1 MQRIFIILSKL
12 AAMSDSTSASY
23 QQYAVVAAAGVL
35 ALLVGVV
42 LSPTIAGL
50 ADDGGQ
56 SESSPE
62 NVVAV
67 VTVDGQINQPLAK
80 EVEETLRDVRAN
92 DSVDA
97 VVIGIDTPGG
107 APAASERMYSAIQQ
121 TNEQMPV
128 VASVGQLSASGGY
141 YAMLGAEDIYVLP
154 TSQVG
159 SVGLAA
165 SEPRQSPPI
174 EGPSG
179 PDKRGSNKIQA
190 LAQQDLLADVFL
202 ESVMQER
209 GDRIELSREDV
220 ATADVFLGV
229 RAVENGFADE
239 IGSLEVAIDDA
250 AKRADLEG
258 YTVVKRDATPERGQ
272 FPIFVQAGERLVA
285 VHSDN
290 PGYGDIKPVSAA
302 MIYEPAVPQYETIQT
317 FVDDENASRTGGE
330 RP

>member
-1 MQRIFIILSKL
+1 
-12 AAMSDSTSASY
+12 MSDSTVSGP

-35 ALLVGVV
+35 ALLVGVL

-50 ADDGGQ
+50 ADSGAQ
-56 SESSPE
+56 SDTTPD
-62 NVVAV
+62 NAVAV
-67 VTVDGQINQPLAK
+67 VTVEGQVNQPLA
-80 EVEETLRDVRAN
+80 EELETTLREIRAN
-92 DSVDA
+92 DSVEA
-97 VVIGIDTPGG
+97 VVIAIDTPGG

-128 VASVGQLSASGGY
+128 VASVGELSASGGY
-141 YAMLGAEDIYVLP
+141 YAMLGAEDIYVHP

-179 PDKRGSNKIQA
+179 PDKRGNNTIQA
-190 LAQQDLLADVFL
+190 LAQQDLLAEVFL
-202 ESVMQER
+202 ESVMEER
-209 GDRIELSREDV
+209 GDRIELSREQV
-220 ATADVFLGV
+220 ATADIFLGI
-229 RAVENGFADE
+229 RAVENGFADK

-250 AKRADLEG
+250 AERAGLEE
-258 YTVVKRDATPERGQ
+258 YTVVERDATPERGQ
-272 FPIFVQAGERLVA
+272 FPIIVQAGDRLVA
-285 VHSDN
+285 VNSDN

>member
-1 MQRIFIILSKL
+1 
-12 AAMSDSTSASY
+12 MSDSTVSGP

-35 ALLVGVV
+35 ALLVGVL

-50 ADDGGQ
+50 ADSGAQ
-56 SESSPE
+56 SDTTPD
-62 NVVAV
+62 NAVAV
-67 VTVDGQINQPLAK
+67 VTVEGQVNQPLA
-80 EVEETLRDVRAN
+80 EELETTLREVRAN
-92 DSVDA
+92 DSVEA
-97 VVIGIDTPGG
+97 VVIAIDTPGG

-128 VASVGQLSASGGY
+128 VASVGELSASGGY
-141 YAMLGAEDIYVLP
+141 YAMLGAEDIYVHP

-179 PDKRGSNKIQA
+179 PDKRGNNKIQA
-190 LAQQDLLADVFL
+190 LAQQDLLAEVFL
-202 ESVMQER
+202 ESVMEER
-209 GDRIELSREDV
+209 GDRIELSREQV
-220 ATADVFLGV
+220 ATADIFLGI

-250 AKRADLEG
+250 AERAGLEE
-258 YTVVKRDATPERGQ
+258 YTVVERDATPERGQ
-272 FPIFVQAGERLVA
+272 FPIIVQAGDRLVA
-285 VHSDN
+285 VNSDN